1 MSCSKIKNVV
11 FFWATRGTP
20 KPNLM
25 KQGHKNFV
33 FFPAKCMFLTGL
45 TQLVGA
51 RLNFNGL
58 EKLPHRGFMDMHDIN
73 LIMIL

>member
-33 FFPAKCMFLTGL
+33 FFPSQMHVFDGPYTVGRGSVELQWIGKTPSQGL
-45 TQLVGA
+45 HGHA
-51 RLNFNGL
+51 
-58 EKLPHRGFMDMHDIN
+58 
-73 LIMIL
+73 